1 MRLRILFVSLLVFIT
16 SNAFSNID
24 FEFNLG
30 LGFDF
35 PVSIISN
42 LYDTA
47 LYIGEKL
54 YDDLSDSDKEV
65 ISHRVADIANIS
77 NSGLT
82 YGVHAQTGG
91 RLADFISFGL
101 ELGVDFNLFRIIK
114 SRGRLSQVISL
125 IAAIKSRLYARL
137 DFFIGAVLVFT
148 GPRTNMIFA
157 DKGSICTE
165 FGVFGWDLG
174 ARATF
179 SFLMLE
185 GYYSWNIKNNRFS
198 DLKLGVGFEFGII

>member
-1 MRLRILFVSLLVFIT
+1 MFLSLLLFIT

-65 ISHRVADIANIS
+65 VSHRVADIANIS

-82 YGVHAQTGG
+82 YGVYAQTGG
-91 RLADFISFGL
+91 RFADFISFGL

-114 SRGRLSQVISL
+114 SRGRLSKVISL
-125 IAAIKSRLYARL
+125 IAAIKSRFYARL
-137 DFFIGAVLVFT
+137 DFFIGAVLIFT
-148 GPRTNMIFA
+148 GPRTNM
-157 DKGSICTE
+157 
-165 FGVFGWDLG
+165 VFLLIRGPFVVNLECLVG
-174 ARATF
+174 ILVQELH
-179 SFLMLE
+179 FL
-185 GYYSWNIKNNRFS
+185 F
-198 DLKLGVGFEFGII
+198 